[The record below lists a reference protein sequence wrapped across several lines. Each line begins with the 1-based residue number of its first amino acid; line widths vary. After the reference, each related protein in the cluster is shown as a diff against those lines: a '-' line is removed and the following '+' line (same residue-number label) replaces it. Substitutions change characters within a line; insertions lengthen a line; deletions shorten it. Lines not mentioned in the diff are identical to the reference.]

1 MTPGVRKVG
10 VMVHLT
16 VVNDNPELLELVG
29 EILAGDRYVPTLIE
43 SAQDDLLQ
51 KICRSEPDL
60 LMIDLRHGD
69 DDRRGWEIV
78 QEVRKTPGCEDLPVV
93 VCSADVAALSE
104 MEPELNAASRVV
116 ALKVPFRVDELLESI
131 HRLIVR
137 GEA

>member
-1 MTPGVRKVG
+1 
-10 VMVHLT
+10 MVHLT

-29 EILAGDRYVPTLIE
+29 EILEGDRYVPTLIE

-69 DDRRGWEIV
+69 DDRRGWKIV
-78 QEVRKTPGCEDLPVV
+78 QEIRKTSGCEDLPVV
-93 VCSADVAALSE
+93 VCSGDVAALSE
-104 MEPELNAASRVV
+104 MESELNAASRVV
-116 ALKVPFRVDELLESI
+116 ALKVPFGVDELLGSI

>member
-1 MTPGVRKVG
+1 MRKVG
-10 VMVHLT
+10 LMVHLT

-29 EILAGDRYVPTLIE
+29 EILEGDRYVPTLIE

-69 DDRRGWEIV
+69 DNRRGWEIV
-78 QEVRKTPGCEDLPVV
+78 QEIWKTSGCEDLPVV
-93 VCSADVAALSE
+93 VCSDDVAALSE

-116 ALKVPFRVDELLESI
+116 ALKVPFGVDELLGSI

>member
-1 MTPGVRKVG
+1 MRKVG

-29 EILAGDRYVPTLIE
+29 EILEGDRYVPTLIE

-78 QEVRKTPGCEDLPVV
+78 QEIRKTSGCEELPVV
-93 VCSADVAALSE
+93 VCSADVAGLSE
-104 MEPELNAASRVV
+104 LEPDLNAASRVV
-116 ALKVPFRVDELLESI
+116 ALKVPFGVDELLGSI